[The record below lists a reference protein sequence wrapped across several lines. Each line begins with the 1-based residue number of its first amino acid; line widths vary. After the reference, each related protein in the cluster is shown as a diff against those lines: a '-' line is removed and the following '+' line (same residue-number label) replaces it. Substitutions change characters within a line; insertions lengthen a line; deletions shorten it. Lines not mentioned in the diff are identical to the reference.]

1 MKYRSERVE
10 LIYNNRS
17 LAVRMRHQHAETPF
31 QPRDFPLHKPFSKD
45 PITEQSLQHSI
56 KDGVAFSIMAGVG
69 EHYFSAYAVFL
80 KATTQQVGLLVALP
94 PLLASFAQML
104 AVVLGQVM
112 GIRKGIIV
120 LGALVQILGLLLV
133 AILPGLFPDFSFSL
147 LLFSV
152 VLYFVGP
159 NLGAP
164 LWGSLMGALV
174 PENVRGRFFARRTRL
189 SSIASFSALLLAG
202 TILQLFDALDM
213 TPYGFLLI
221 FAIGAVARGYSSY
234 HLNRMYDPPR
244 VHTLASTHERD
255 GLPGPALLRQYPNFL
270 RFSLFF
276 ACMQFAVAIS
286 APFVVVYLLR
296 DLHFSY
302 FELTMNTAAS
312 VLMQFLVLN
321 RWGRLGD
328 LFGNRIILRLT
339 GYSIPFMPALWVL
352 SADFYYLLLVQM
364 ISGLVWSG
372 YSLSSSNFLFD
383 LTPPHR
389 RAGLMA
395 THNLFSSIAVFIG
408 ASVGGTLVLLLPTS
422 IATSVGPWQIAFG
435 WSSVFF
441 GVFLISC
448 VSRLLIGFLFLPH
461 IEEARVVKPMSYY
474 GLVFRVTRFS
484 PVSGV
489 IFDVIART
497 RKRKK
502 DTDDA

>member
-1 MKYRSERVE
+1 LSK
-10 LIYNNRS
+10 
-17 LAVRMRHQHAETPF
+17 
-31 QPRDFPLHKPFSKD
+31 PLNKPFSKD
-45 PITEQSLQHSI
+45 PVTEQSLQHSI

-69 EHYFSAYAVFL
+69 ENYFSAYAVFL
-80 KATTQQVGLLVALP
+80 KATTQQVGLLAALP

-104 AVVLGQVM
+104 AVMLGQVM

-120 LGALVQILGLLLV
+120 FGAVLQILGLLLV
-133 AILPGLFPDFSFSL
+133 ATLPSLFPGYAFSL

-189 SSIASFSALLLAG
+189 SSVASFSALLIAG
-202 TILQLFDALDM
+202 TVLQIFDAMAL
-213 TPYGFLLI
+213 TLYGFLMI
-221 FAIGAVARGYSSY
+221 FAIGVVARGYSSY
-234 HLNRMYDPPR
+234 HLNRMVDPPR
-244 VHTLASTHERD
+244 AHRSAPIHERD
-255 GLPGPALLRQYPNFL
+255 GLPSAALLRQYPNFL

-276 ACMQFAVAIS
+276 ASMQFAVAIS
-286 APFVVVYLLR
+286 APFVVIYLLR

-302 FELTMNTAAS
+302 LELTLNAAAS

-328 LFGNRIILRLT
+328 LFGNRIMLRLT
-339 GYSIPFMPALWVL
+339 GYSLPFMPALWML
-352 SADFYYLLLVQM
+352 STDFYYLLLVQL

-395 THNLFSSIAVFIG
+395 THNLFASVAVFAG
-408 ASVGGTLVLLLPTS
+408 ASVGSTLVLLLPMN
-422 IATSVGPWQIAFG
+422 IDARVGSWQIAFH
-435 WSSVFF
+435 WSSAFY
-441 GVFLISC
+441 GIFLISG
-448 VSRLLIGFLFLPH
+448 VTRLVIGCLFLPH
-461 IEEARVVKPMSYY
+461 IEEVRTVKPMSYH
-474 GLVFRVTRFS
+474 GLAFRVTRFS

-489 IFDVIART
+489 IFDIIART
-497 RKRKK
+497 RKK
-502 DTDDA
+502 DDSAR

>member
-1 MKYRSERVE
+1 LSKPS
-10 LIYNNRS
+10 N
-17 LAVRMRHQHAETPF
+17 
-31 QPRDFPLHKPFSKD
+31 KPFSKD
-45 PITEQSLQHSI
+45 PVTEQSLQHSI

-69 EHYFSAYAVFL
+69 ENYFSAYAVFL
-80 KATTQQVGLLVALP
+80 KATTQQVGLLAALP

-120 LGALVQILGLLLV
+120 FGALLQILGLLLV
-133 AILPGLFPDFSFSL
+133 ATLPCLFPDYAFSL

-189 SSIASFSALLLAG
+189 SSVASFSALLIAG
-202 TILQLFDALDM
+202 TVLQIFDALAL
-213 TPYGFLLI
+213 TLYGFLMI
-221 FAIGAVARGYSSY
+221 FAIGVVARGYSSY
-234 HLNRMYDPPR
+234 HLNRMVDLPR
-244 VHTLASTHERD
+244 VHRSAPTHERD
-255 GLPGPALLRQYPNFL
+255 GLPSPALLRQYPNFL

-286 APFVVVYLLR
+286 APFVVIYLLR

-302 FELTMNTAAS
+302 LELTLNAAAS

-328 LFGNRIILRLT
+328 LFGNRIMLRLT
-339 GYSIPFMPALWVL
+339 GYSLPFMPALWTL
-352 SADFYYLLLVQM
+352 STDFYYLLLVQL

-389 RAGLMA
+389 RGGLMA
-395 THNLFSSIAVFIG
+395 THNLFASMGVFAG
-408 ASVGGTLVLLLPTS
+408 ASVGSALVLLLPTN
-422 IATSVGPWQIAFG
+422 IDASVGSWQITFH
-435 WSSVFF
+435 WSSAFY
-441 GVFLISC
+441 GIFLISG
-448 VSRLLIGFLFLPH
+448 VTRLVIGCLFLPH
-461 IEEARVVKPMSYY
+461 IEEVRIVKPMTYH
-474 GLVFRVTRFS
+474 GLAFRVTRFS

-489 IFDVIART
+489 IFDIIARA
-497 RKRKK
+497 RMK
-502 DTDDA
+502 DDSAH

>member
-1 MKYRSERVE
+1 LNK
-10 LIYNNRS
+10 
-17 LAVRMRHQHAETPF
+17 
-31 QPRDFPLHKPFSKD
+31 PLSKPFSKD
-45 PITEQSLQHSI
+45 PVTEQSLQHSI

-69 EHYFSAYAVFL
+69 ENYFSAYAVFL

-94 PLLASFAQML
+94 PLLASFVQML

-120 LGALVQILGLLLV
+120 FGAM
-133 AILPGLFPDFSFSL
+133 FPDYAFSL
-147 LLFSV
+147 LLLSV

-189 SSIASFSALLLAG
+189 SSVASFSALLIAG
-202 TILQLFDALDM
+202 TVLQIFHALAL
-213 TPYGFLLI
+213 TLYGFLMI
-221 FAIGAVARGYSSY
+221 FAIGVVARGYSSY
-234 HLNRMYDPPR
+234 HLNRMVDPPR
-244 VHTLASTHERD
+244 VHRSAPTHERD
-255 GLPGPALLRQYPNFL
+255 GLPSPALLRQYPNFL
-270 RFSLFF
+270 RCSLFF

-302 FELTMNTAAS
+302 IELTLNTAAS

-328 LFGNRIILRLT
+328 LFGNRIMLRLT
-339 GYSIPFMPALWVL
+339 GYSLPFMPALWVL
-352 SADFYYLLLVQM
+352 STDFYYLLLVQL

-395 THNLFSSIAVFIG
+395 THNLFASIAVFAG
-408 ASVGGTLVLLLPTS
+408 ASVGSTLVLLLPTN
-422 IATSVGPWQIAFG
+422 IDASVGSWQIALN
-435 WSSVFF
+435 WSSAFYSI
-441 GVFLISC
+441 FLISA
-448 VSRLLIGFLFLPH
+448 VTRLVIGCLFLPH
-461 IEEARVVKPMSYY
+461 IEEVRIVKPMSYH
-474 GLVFRVTRFS
+474 GLAFRVTRFS

-489 IFDVIART
+489 IFDIIART
-497 RKRKK
+497 RKK
-502 DTDDA
+502 DDSER